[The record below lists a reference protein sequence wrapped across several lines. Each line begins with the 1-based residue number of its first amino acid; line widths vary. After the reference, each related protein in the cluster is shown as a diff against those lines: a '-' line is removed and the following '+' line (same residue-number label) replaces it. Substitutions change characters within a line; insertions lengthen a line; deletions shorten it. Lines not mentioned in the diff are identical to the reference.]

1 MDLHLIG
8 KVAIVTGAS
17 KGIGFAVVRGL
28 LAEGA
33 KVVGGSRNPTATRA
47 GLTDAGPFVPVAVDL
62 NVPGSAEALVARA
75 VAEFG
80 GVDILINNVGG
91 VVAPRLGGFLSV
103 DDDGWRHTLDLN
115 LMSAVRAS
123 RAALPYLIA
132 RGGTIVNVASINARL
147 PQTPVLD
154 YAPAKAALLNLSK
167 GMAEE
172 FGPHG
177 VRVNAVSP
185 GPVRTALWEEEGRFG
200 AELAGAMGADDVAG
214 FLDGFADQAGIT
226 LGRMGQPEEVADL
239 AVFLASDRAAWITG
253 ADVVI
258 DGGMLKT
265 V

>member
-1 MDLHLIG
+1 MDLHLID

-17 KGIGFAVVRGL
+17 KGIGSAVVRGL

-33 KVVGGSRNPTATRA
+33 KVVAGSRSPAAAPA
-47 GLTDAGPFVPVAVDL
+47 GLTEVGSLVPVAVDL
-62 NVPGSAEALVARA
+62 TEPGAAEAMVARA

-91 VVAPRLGGFLSV
+91 VLAARLDGFLAI
-103 DDDGWRHTLDLN
+103 DDDGWRDTLDLN
-115 LMSAVRAS
+115 LMSAVRTS
-123 RAALPYLIA
+123 RAALPHLIA
-132 RGGTIVNVASINARL
+132 RRGAIVNVASINARL

-154 YAPAKAALLNLSK
+154 YAPAKAALVNLSK

-172 FGPHG
+172 FGPRG

-185 GPVRTALWEEEGRFG
+185 GPVRTALWEEEGSFG

-214 FLDGFADQAGIT
+214 FLDRFADQAGIT
-226 LGRMGQPEEVADL
+226 LGRMGRPEEVADL
-239 AVFLASDRAAWITG
+239 VVFLASDRAAWITG